1 MPKKLNSLKKLI
13 KERGFFSTCD
23 YILHYLFLRKTNGP
37 WTYGTR
43 ESYLKDGAEF
53 IDLSSHTVEENRRI
67 WNEYDWSKKGENFGE
82 PVKMY
87 KGIDPAKW
95 KKNLI
100 DGMMLKYIEKH
111 SNILEI
117 GPGAGRWTEFLIKLA
132 KTIVI
137 ADISEKCL
145 DICRKRFRPI
155 NNIEYHLIKNNL
167 EFIEND
173 SIDYIWSYDVFVHI
187 NPTDIEKYIE
197 EFARILVGGGKA
209 IIHHSG
215 DYSSFEEM
223 KKGWRTFMN
232 MELFAKVI
240 SKYGFE
246 MIEQNDDL
254 VHKPG
259 DIISVFKKPKD

>member
-1 MPKKLNSLKKLI
+1 MAKKLNSLTKLI

-37 WTYGTR
+37 FTYGTR

-67 WNEYDWSKKGENFGE
+67 WNEYDWSKKGEDFGE
-82 PVKMY
+82 WVKEY

-167 EFIEND
+167 EFIEDN

-232 MELFAKVI
+232 TELFAKVI